1 MSDNIPFE
9 IQAQIIKNLP
19 VKSLIQFRSVSKTWK
34 SLIDSSDFVKHYSG
48 QHTRMQHLVVTYDD
62 PDRERKYVSIA
73 DDETLPQHKVSP
85 TIPPLVSTLKY
96 STIIG
101 TSHGLL
107 CSYVDEPKGIAVI
120 WNLLI
125 GKSVS
130 VDVPNIAPFGTFGT
144 VVGFGVCPETM
155 DPKIVKITHID
166 TWDDIE
172 SITSIPWQ
180 VEVFTLSAG
189 AWRTPN
195 SSNLP
200 RKSIHFNFGSVV
212 TDGTLYWLATDRVNT
227 PAGYNYYILI
237 ISFDMTS
244 EEFGEIFLPDSL
256 ARLLEDDL
264 SIFKLRST
272 LAVLESY
279 MDDAGFGVWM
289 MLGGVYKSFI
299 RLFTIK
305 SPDMLVRGF
314 RKSGE
319 PIIEFVEHLPDISG
333 VRCASSLVVY
343 EPYAKDMIYLEINVF
358 DNSFS
363 VYPYT
368 ETLLLLDHPDNIIY
382 DR

>member
-1 MSDNIPFE
+1 
-9 IQAQIIKNLP
+9 
-19 VKSLIQFRSVSKTWK
+19 
-34 SLIDSSDFVKHYSG
+34 
-48 QHTRMQHLVVTYDD
+48 MQHLVVTYID
-62 PDRERKYVSIA
+62 PDRERKCVSIA
-73 DDETLPQHKVSP
+73 DDETLPQYKVSP

-101 TSHGLL
+101 SSHGLL
-107 CSYVDEPKGIAVI
+107 CLYVDEPKGIAVV

-130 VDVPNIAPFGTFGT
+130 VAVPNSAPFGT

-166 TWDDIE
+166 TWSDMD

-189 AWRTPN
+189 AWRSPN

-200 RKSIHFNFGSVV
+200 RKSIHFDFGSVV

-227 PAGYNYYILI
+227 PAGFNYYILI

-244 EEFGEIFLPDSL
+244 EEFREIYLPDSL
-256 ARLLEDDL
+256 AHLLEDNL
-264 SIFKLRST
+264 SIFKLRSS
-272 LAVLESY
+272 LVVLESY
-279 MDDAGFGVWM
+279 MDDAGF
-289 MLGGVYKSFI
+289 
-299 RLFTIK
+299 
-305 SPDMLVRGF
+305 
-314 RKSGE
+314 
-319 PIIEFVEHLPDISG
+319 EHLPDLSG

-343 EPYAKDMIYLEINVF
+343 EPYAKDMIYLEISVF
-358 DNSFS
+358 DSSFC

-382 DR
+382 DKGEATLQSGELGAEGF